1 MEQNDGENIGNL
13 KIEHNNERV
22 NGYNDIVDKIPQNT
36 KTDEE
41 VNGKNWTNEYGKKSE
56 EPFSNYVIG
65 DKHVCFK
72 FNKLYKVAKRFN
84 DMAWRCVH
92 ELPRLHFNKELISK
106 LWKRSITIVAVS
118 SAWLS
123 LIPCQ
128 YSWYIIVGISSK
140 KQK

>member
-1 MEQNDGENIGNL
+1 MGNIDQNNGEDIEQSDGESIEKNDEKDIEQNGGENIEQNDGENIGNL

-72 FNKLYKVAKRFN
+72 FNKLYKVAKRVN

-92 ELPRLHFNKELISK
+92 ELPRLYFNKNLISK
-106 LWKRSITIVAVS
+106 F
-118 SAWLS
+118 
-123 LIPCQ
+123 
-128 YSWYIIVGISSK
+128 
-140 KQK
+140 